1 MKKHLL
7 LVGFLAMGLAL
18 NGCPKKPSVAPEDSS
33 MADGSGGA
41 VSDSDVSSGA
51 ADSDSNNA
59 MGIQTI
65 RFPYDSFEIVGDN
78 KEVLANNAKILKE
91 NASVN
96 VQIEGHCDERG
107 GIQYNLALGEKRAEA
122 VKQKLQA
129 AGVNGSR
136 ITIIS
141 MGKEKPL
148 ATGSNEEAWAQNR
161 RANFVIT
168 SK

>member
-7 LVGFLAMGLAL
+7 LVGFLAVGLAL
-18 NGCPKKPSVAPEDSS
+18 SGCPKKPSVAPESS
-33 MADGSGGA
+33 MSDGSG
-41 VSDSDVSSGA
+41 VSDSDISSGM

-65 RFPYDSFEIVGDN
+65 RFPYDSFEIVGEN
-78 KEVLANNAKILKE
+78 REVLRSNVRILKQ
-91 NASVN
+91 NSTVN

-107 GIQYNLALGEKRAEA
+107 GIQYNLALGERRAEA
-122 VKQKLQA
+122 VKQQMQA
-129 AGVNGSR
+129 AGIAGAR

-148 ATGSNEEAWAQNR
+148 AAGSNEESWAQNR